1 MVAEYGTQ
9 HTVLKEVHV
18 RLLKLTEDLCSLSY
32 ILHMTLTRFKYGG
45 KCAVKTCLSTEFTF
59 RNQSWIR
66 EATFALF
73 IYQSQESNNK
83 HRTFIRT
90 SSFKKLFDSMLLE
103 HVTITIDHV
112 DCDFHQQFTKH
123 PLSAAEKGLG

>member
-1 MVAEYGTQ
+1 MVVEYGTQ

-18 RLLKLTEDLCSLSY
+18 RVLKLTEDLCSLSY
-32 ILHMTLTRFKYGG
+32 FLRMTLTRFKYGG
-45 KCAVKTCLSTEFTF
+45 KCAVRTSVWALNSHLGISHGFGE
-59 RNQSWIR
+59 
-66 EATFALF
+66 ALF
-73 IYQSQESNNK
+73 VIYIPIIESNNK

-90 SSFKKLFDSMLLE
+90 SSLKKLFYSMLLE